1 MASPLKDVTN
11 MVKDAVQSSVDQ
23 ARSFIQG
30 TTTDEDNNALHTK
43 EHQSTSGNVDKG
55 LAPPPPLSTGDQE
68 SGDVEY
74 TNEMARPKAFSI
86 PDDGNTKK
94 TEKAPVSEQAVETAG
109 ASASR
114 TAQTPHAHVSQVI
127 GTDGLHPETA
137 AIVRQVEFYFSD
149 ENLVTDQHLLSRT
162 GPGGIG
168 WVSINEILGFKKMRQ
183 FKPRS
188 KVKASVATSSMLEMK
203 ENKYI
208 RRKAPLKVTPK
219 VAPRMEPKRQRDQL
233 LVQKP
238 WLTKGM
244 LVATG
249 FEEYATD
256 GPITPQQY
264 EEERVLFD
272 VEDAITTRLEYAVTR
287 FSSRK
292 KMHQASLAVFSKFL
306 LLGGFE
312 SLTHMFAGG
321 LDKKELEGYDKEEIL
336 QMKAKFGVSDVVVDG
351 LDKHSLDAGSWLV
364 DFAGMANAFLS
375 SEFFQHFDWYDEKVL
390 FEATNVLRKF
400 YDYLLHHGVCPE
412 YEEDIYRAI
421 DVCRIANEEVPE
433 LARLDSGFPGQF
445 NMAASTLHSGFYA
458 QIRPFDG
465 AADWV
470 LAGDQIGLSDKDAW
484 LAFSAGIMAHAT
496 NEQMNEIF
504 RARKNGEKLTVVTEE
519 DIGLEIVR
527 VEQGSEQAAQIYEDD
542 RIKGTFIKRTGKLH
556 CKSWVHPGSAPQDL
570 PPTVTDKKTK
580 TYEFWV
586 EEDILQHCKKG
597 MKLEANVGRLENG
610 IMWLDLVDNVYPS
623 FFKWTLN
630 ERMREWKEP
639 GSPKAWMKRA
649 SGKQQ
654 VEESQDVVKHEIQD
668 ETPD

>member
-1 MASPLKDVTN
+1 
-11 MVKDAVQSSVDQ
+11 MVKGAVHSSIDQ
-23 ARSFIQG
+23 ARSFIHG
-30 TTTDEDNNALHTK
+30 ATTGEDDNALRTK
-43 EHQSTSGNVDKG
+43 EHSEPESSTANVDGEHAPSPRLSTSDPN
-55 LAPPPPLSTGDQE
+55 SR
-68 SGDVEY
+68 DVEY
-74 TNEMARPKAFSI
+74 TEEMACPKVFTI
-86 PDDGNTKK
+86 PNDGDGKK
-94 TEKAPVSEQAVETAG
+94 IEKASVSEQAVETA
-109 ASASR
+109 AANASR
-114 TAQTPHAHVSQVI
+114 TAQTPNVHSSQVM
-127 GTDGLHPETA
+127 GTEGLHPETA

-162 GPGGIG
+162 GPTGTG

-188 KVKASVATSSMLEMK
+188 KVKASLATSSMLEMRQ
-203 ENKYI
+203 NKVI
-208 RRKAPLKVTPK
+208 RRKTPLKVAPQ
-219 VAPRMEPKRQRDQL
+219 VEPRMNPKRQRDQA
-233 LVQKP
+233 LVEKP
-238 WLTKGM
+238 WLTKGI
-244 LVATG
+244 LAPTG

-351 LDKHSLDAGSWLV
+351 LDEHSLDAGSWLV
-364 DFAGMANAFLS
+364 DFAGMAKAFLS

-390 FEATNVLRKF
+390 FEATNVLCKF
-400 YDYLLHHGVCPE
+400 YEYLLHHDVCPE

-421 DVCRIANEEVPE
+421 DVCLLANEEVPE

-458 QIRPFDG
+458 QVRPFDG

-484 LAFSAGIMAHAT
+484 LVLSAGIMAHAT
-496 NEQMNEIF
+496 NEQMNEVF
-504 RARKNGEKLTVVTEE
+504 RARKNGEKLTVITEE

-556 CKSWVHPGSAPQDL
+556 CKSWAHPGSAPRDL
-570 PPTVTDKKTK
+570 PPVVTDKKTK

-586 EEDILQHCKKG
+586 EDDILQHCKKG

-610 IMWLDLVDNVYPS
+610 IMWLDLVGNVYPS

-630 ERMREWKEP
+630 ERLRDWKEP
-639 GSPKAWMKRA
+639 GPPKAWMKRA
-649 SGKQQ
+649 GGKQQ
-654 VEESQDVVKHEIQD
+654 VEESQDVVKHEIEN